1 MTSSSARMSEKRKKK
16 PGPISIDSPVET
28 VDSRDGALPHADT
41 SEWVHSVCTAVR

>member
-1 MTSSSARMSEKRKKK
+1 MITSSARMSEKKKKK

-41 SEWVHSVCTAVR
+41 SE